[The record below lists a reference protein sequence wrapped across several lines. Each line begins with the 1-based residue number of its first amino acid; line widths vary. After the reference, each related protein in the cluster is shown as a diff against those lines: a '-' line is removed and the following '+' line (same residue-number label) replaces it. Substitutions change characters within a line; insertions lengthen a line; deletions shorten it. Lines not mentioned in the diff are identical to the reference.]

1 MAAEP
6 EQNEGW
12 LRGRDGTLLFWRAWT
27 VPEPRF
33 AVVVAHGL
41 GEHSG
46 RYSRLGRA
54 LNRRG
59 ISCYA
64 VDLRGMGRSAGKRG
78 YLKAW
83 SDWIADYADLLAFA
97 ADLAGGCEVVPL
109 GHSFGG
115 VLIASAMLRGEVQ
128 AQRFVLSNP
137 AFLPKVRVP
146 AWKLRLAGAAS
157 RVVPRLTMSN
167 EVDPEVISR
176 DPEQVRLYAEDP
188 LTHDRISARLYTE
201 WRAACAETLARAS
214 ALRQPFLLILS
225 GDDRLIDAN
234 GAEAFNAAASCG
246 QVVRRYPG
254 RFHEP
259 FNDYGSEEVF
269 ADLAAW
275 LNSPVT
281 ARPE

>member
-1 MAAEP
+1 MAAQAE
-6 EQNEGW
+6 EEGW
-12 LRGRDGTLLFWRAWT
+12 LRGRDGTSLFWRAWT
-27 VPEPRF
+27 VTQPRF
-33 AVVVAHGL
+33 AVAVAHGL

-64 VDLRGMGRSAGKRG
+64 VDLRGMGRSAGRRG
-78 YLKAW
+78 HLKAW
-83 SDWIADYADLLAFA
+83 SDWIDDCADFLA
-97 ADLAGGCEVVPL
+97 LARERAGNCEVVPL

-115 VLIASAMLRGEVQ
+115 VLVASAVLREDVQ
-128 AQRFVLSNP
+128 ARRFVLSNP

-146 AWKLRLAGAAS
+146 AWKLRLAAAAS
-157 RVVPRLTMSN
+157 RLVPRLTMSN
-167 EVDPEVISR
+167 EVEPEVISR
-176 DPEQVRLYAEDP
+176 DPEQMRLYAEDP

-201 WRAACAETLARAS
+201 WRAACADTLGRAS
-214 ALRQPFLLILS
+214 ELKQPFLLILS

-269 ADLAAW
+269 ADLALW
-275 LNSPVT
+275 LNTPVP
-281 ARPE
+281 ARPQ